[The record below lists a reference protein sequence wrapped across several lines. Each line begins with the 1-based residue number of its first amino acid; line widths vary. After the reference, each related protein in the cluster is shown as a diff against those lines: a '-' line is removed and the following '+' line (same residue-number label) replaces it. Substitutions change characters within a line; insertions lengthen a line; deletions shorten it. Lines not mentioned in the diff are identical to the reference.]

1 MKSPNPSSSKRNLA
15 VTSRRTF
22 LTGTAT
28 LVCGGLSACA
38 QSSDDR
44 FLRVDTLAQRAVRK
58 GEVPGIVLAVG
69 HQGQIVHRYVC
80 GNRSLVPDRE
90 TMTWDTRFDMAS
102 LTKPTMTALSIMQ
115 FVERG
120 QVGLDEPVSRYLPAF
135 AANGK
140 ALVTIRLLLTHYSGL
155 PPDLSLDDAWYGKAE
170 AVRRAM
176 SSSLANPPADKFVY
190 SDINFITL
198 GLVVEKVS
206 GLSLNAYVQKEILSS
221 LGMTES
227 GYLPDPSLKMIIAP
241 TQYDEHGMMLRG
253 VVHDPTARRMGGVAG
268 HAGLF
273 SDAHDMCL
281 YAQALLD
288 RLAGRP
294 SAFPLRRET
303 LQQMISPQ
311 QPQRK
316 TKLRGFGWDIATHYS
331 SPRGS
336 SFSDTSFGHTG
347 FTGTSLW
354 IDPASDSYVLILTNM
369 VHPNGSGN
377 VSQLRYDIA
386 TEAAH
391 ALGLYN
397 SA

>member
-1 MKSPNPSSSKRNLA
+1 MTNPNSSSSRRKPA
-15 VTSRRTF
+15 ITSRRAF

-28 LVCGGLSACA
+28 LVCSGLSACA

-44 FLRVDTLAQRAVRK
+44 FLQVDTVAQRAVRK

-115 FVERG
+115 LVERG

-140 ALVTIRLLLTHYSGL
+140 APVTIRLLLTHYSGL
-155 PPDLSLDDAWYGKAE
+155 PPDLSLDDAWNGKAE
-170 AVRRAM
+170 AVHRAM
-176 SSSLANPPADKFVY
+176 TSSLVNPPADKFVY

-206 GLSLNAYVQKEILSS
+206 GLSLDAYVQKEILGP

-227 GYLPDPSLKMIIAP
+227 GYLPDPSLKIIIAP
-241 TQYDEHGMMLRG
+241 TQYDGHGMMLRG

-303 LQQMISPQ
+303 LQQMTSPQ
-311 QPQRK
+311 QPQGK
-316 TKLRGFGWDIATHYS
+316 AELRGIGWDIATHYS
-331 SPRGS
+331 SPRGRF
-336 SFSDTSFGHTG
+336 FSHTSFGHTG

-354 IDPASDSYVLILTNM
+354 IDPVSDSYVLILTNR

-391 ALGLYN
+391 ALGLYDR
-397 SA
+397 A